1 MKILVEKQVKTE
13 METAK
18 SKIEGLNEHDEN
30 PKKTPDDLVKE
41 Q

>member
-13 METAK
+13 YEASK
-18 SKIEGLNEHDEN
+18 SGIEGLSEPGEG
-30 PKKTPDDLVKE
+30 PKKTPDELIKE